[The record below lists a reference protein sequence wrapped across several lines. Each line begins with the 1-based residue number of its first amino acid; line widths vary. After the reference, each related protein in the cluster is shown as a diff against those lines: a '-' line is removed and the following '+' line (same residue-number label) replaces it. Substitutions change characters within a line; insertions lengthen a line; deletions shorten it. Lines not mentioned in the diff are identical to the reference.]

1 MVYSFQYN
9 KGIKKK
15 PKGWMEMP
23 WERKTV
29 EETRLE
35 FVTRVL
41 AHEKSKSALCREYGI
56 SRPTGDK
63 WIARYLAG
71 EDLSDHS
78 RRPFHTPNRIS
89 EEMEAE
95 IVAARK
101 AEPAIGAR
109 KTRRIFLDE
118 GKENVPSAST
128 INRVFHRNG
137 LITKEASE
145 AAKHIVR
152 FEKAEPNE
160 MWQADFKGDFLL
172 QDGKRCYPLSLID
185 DHSRMCL
192 CADAKPNVQL
202 HGTKESFRKA
212 FETYGLPKTLLCD
225 NGNPWGSS
233 QSTSI
238 TKFEVWLMEHDVLT
252 IHIRPVHPQTQG
264 KVERFNGSYKQERL
278 KFYVPKDMAD
288 AQKTREE
295 YMHFYNCVR
304 PHFALNLDHPS
315 QHYRP
320 SERKYTDD
328 VPEWDYG
335 HGAILAHVKS
345 SGYFRFNGQGYFLSE
360 GMGDK
365 DVMLRPSATLKN
377 VFRIVF
383 RDFQIGSLNVENR
396 MVISRKIY
404 RLTDDPRNGKV

>member
-1 MVYSFQYN
+1 
-9 KGIKKK
+9 
-15 PKGWMEMP
+15 MEMP

-29 EETRLE
+29 EQTRLE
-35 FVTRVL
+35 FVLRVL

-63 WIARYLAG
+63 WIARYQAG

-78 RRPFHTPNRIS
+78 RRPFHTPNKIS

-95 IVAARK
+95 IIAARK

-109 KTRRIFLDE
+109 KTRRMFLDNN
-118 GKENVPSAST
+118 KENVPSAST

-145 AAKHIVR
+145 AKKHIVR

-172 QDGKRCYPLSLID
+172 NDRTRCYPLSLID

-202 HGTKESFRKA
+202 EGTKESFLKA

-225 NGNPWGSS
+225 NGLPWGSS

-252 IHIRPVHPQTQG
+252 IHIRPIHPQTQG

-288 AQKTREE
+288 AQRTREE
-295 YMHFYNCVR
+295 YMQFYNFVR
-304 PHFALNLDHPS
+304 PHYALDFDHPS
-315 QHYRP
+315 QHYKP
-320 SERKYTDD
+320 SVRKYRED

-335 HGAILAHVKS
+335 HGAILAHVKP
-345 SGYFRFNGQGYFLSE
+345 SGYLRFNGQGFFLSE
-360 GMGDK
+360 GMGGK
-365 DVMLRPSATLKN
+365 DVMLRPSSTQKN

-383 RDFQIGSLNVENR
+383 RGFQIGSLDVENR
-396 MVISRKIY
+396 MLTARKIY

>member
-202 HGTKESFRKA
+202 QGTKESFRKA

-233 QSTSI
+233 QSTAI

-365 DVMLRPSATLKN
+365 DVMLRPSASDKN

-383 RDFQIGSLNVENR
+383 RDFQIGSLDVENR

>member
-1 MVYSFQYN
+1 
-9 KGIKKK
+9 
-15 PKGWMEMP
+15 MEMP

-365 DVMLRPSATLKN
+365 DVMLRPSASDKN

-383 RDFQIGSLNVENR
+383 RDFQIGSLDVENR
-396 MVISRKIY
+396 MLTSRKIY
-404 RLTDDPRNGKV
+404 RLTDDPRNGKL

>member
-1 MVYSFQYN
+1 
-9 KGIKKK
+9 
-15 PKGWMEMP
+15 MEMP

-29 EETRLE
+29 EQTRLE
-35 FVTRVL
+35 FVLRVL

-63 WIARYLAG
+63 WIARYQSG
-71 EDLSDHS
+71 EDLTDHS
-78 RRPFHTPNRIS
+78 RRPFHTPNKIS
-89 EEMEAE
+89 EEIEAE

-109 KTRRIFLDE
+109 KTRRMFLDNN
-118 GKENVPSAST
+118 KENVPSAST

-145 AAKHIVR
+145 AKKHIVR

-172 QDGKRCYPLSLID
+172 NDRTRCYPLSLID

-202 HGTKESFRKA
+202 EGTKESFIKA
-212 FETYGLPKTLLCD
+212 FETYGLPQTLLCD
-225 NGNPWGSS
+225 NGLPWGSS

-252 IHIRPVHPQTQG
+252 IHIRPIHPQTQG

-288 AQKTREE
+288 AQRTREE
-295 YMHFYNCVR
+295 YMQFYNFVR
-304 PHFALNLDHPS
+304 PHYALDFDHPS
-315 QHYRP
+315 QHYKP
-320 SERKYTDD
+320 SERKYRAE

-335 HGAILAHVKS
+335 HGATLAHVKP
-345 SGYFRFNGQGYFLSE
+345 SGYLRFNRQGYFLSE
-360 GMGDK
+360 GMGGK
-365 DVMLRPSATLKN
+365 DVMLRPSTTQKN

-383 RDFQIGSLNVENR
+383 RGFQIGSLDVENG
-396 MVISRKIY
+396 MLIARKIY
-404 RLTDDPRNGKV
+404 RLSDDPRNGKV

>member
-1 MVYSFQYN
+1 
-9 KGIKKK
+9 
-15 PKGWMEMP
+15 MP

-29 EETRLE
+29 EQTRLE
-35 FVTRVL
+35 FVMRVL

-63 WIARYLAG
+63 WLARYQAG
-71 EDLSDHS
+71 EDLTDHS
-78 RRPFHTPNRIS
+78 RRPFHTPNKIS

-101 AEPAIGAR
+101 SEQAIGAQ
-109 KTRRIFLDE
+109 KTRRMFLDD

-128 INRVFHRNG
+128 INRVFQRNG
-137 LITKEASE
+137 LISKEASE

-172 QDGKRCYPLSLID
+172 KDGKRCYPLSLID

-202 HGTKESFRKA
+202 DGTKESFCKA
-212 FETYGLPKTLLCD
+212 FENYGLPKTLLCD

-252 IHIRPVHPQTQG
+252 IHIRPIHPQTQG

-278 KFYVPKDMAD
+278 KFYVPTDMAD
-288 AQKTREE
+288 AQRTREE
-295 YMHFYNCVR
+295 YMQFYNFVR
-304 PHFALNLDHPS
+304 PHHALNLDHPS
-315 QHYRP
+315 QHYKP
-320 SERKYTDD
+320 SERRYKNE
-328 VPEWDYG
+328 VPEWDYD
-335 HGAILAHVKS
+335 HGANLVHVKP
-345 SGYFRFNGQGYFLSE
+345 SGYLRFNSQSYFLSE
-360 GMGDK
+360 GMGGK
-365 DVMLRPSATLKN
+365 DVMLRPSTSRKN
-377 VFRIVF
+377 IFRIVF
-383 RDFQIGSLNVENR
+383 RGFQIGSLDVENR
-396 MVISRKIY
+396 MVIARKIY
-404 RLTDDPRNGKV
+404 RLSDDPRNGKV

>member
-1 MVYSFQYN
+1 
-9 KGIKKK
+9 
-15 PKGWMEMP
+15 MP

-29 EETRLE
+29 EQTRLE
-35 FVTRVL
+35 FVMRVL

-63 WIARYLAG
+63 WLARYQAG
-71 EDLSDHS
+71 EDLGDHS
-78 RRPFHTPNRIS
+78 RRPFHTPNKIS

-101 AEPAIGAR
+101 EEPAIGAR
-109 KTRRIFLDE
+109 KTRRMFLDD

-172 QDGKRCYPLSLID
+172 KDGKRCFPLSLID

-192 CADAKPNVQL
+192 CADAKPNVKL
-202 HGTKESFRKA
+202 ESTKDSFLKA

-278 KFYVPKDMAD
+278 KFYIPKDMAD
-288 AQKTREE
+288 AQRTREE
-295 YMHFYNCVR
+295 YMRFYNFVR
-304 PHFALNLDHPS
+304 PHYALDFDHPS
-315 QHYRP
+315 QHYKP
-320 SERKYTDD
+320 SERKYREE

-345 SGYFRFNGQGYFLSE
+345 TGYLSFKQQGYFLSE
-360 GMGDK
+360 GMSGK
-365 DVMLRPSATLKN
+365 DVMLRPSTTHKN

-383 RDFQIGSLNVENR
+383 RGFQIGSLDIESR
-396 MVISRKIY
+396 MVIARKIY
-404 RLTDDPRNGKV
+404 RLSDNPENGKV

>member
-1 MVYSFQYN
+1 M
-9 KGIKKK
+9 G
-15 PKGWMEMP
+15 MP

-29 EETRLE
+29 EQTRLE
-35 FVTRVL
+35 FVMRVL

-63 WIARYLAG
+63 WLARYQAG
-71 EDLSDHS
+71 EDLGDHS
-78 RRPFHTPNRIS
+78 RRPFHTPNKIS

-101 AEPAIGAR
+101 EEPAIGAR
-109 KTRRIFLDE
+109 KTRRMFLDD

-172 QDGKRCYPLSLID
+172 KDGKRCFPLSLID

-192 CADAKPNVQL
+192 CADAKPNVKL
-202 HGTKESFRKA
+202 ESTKDSFLKA

-278 KFYVPKDMAD
+278 KFYIPKDMAD
-288 AQKTREE
+288 AQRTREE
-295 YMHFYNCVR
+295 YMRFYNFVR
-304 PHFALNLDHPS
+304 PHYALDFDHPS
-315 QHYRP
+315 QHYKP
-320 SERKYTDD
+320 SERKYREE

-345 SGYFRFNGQGYFLSE
+345 TGYLSFKQQGYFLSE
-360 GMGDK
+360 GMSGK
-365 DVMLRPSATLKN
+365 DVMLRPSTTHKN

-383 RDFQIGSLNVENR
+383 RGFQIGSLDIESR
-396 MVISRKIY
+396 MVIARKIY
-404 RLTDDPRNGKV
+404 RLSDNPENGKV